1 MNSSAEPRA
10 IVFVGPMGAGKTSVG
25 KRVARGLRIPFIDTD
40 RVIVQANGPIPAIFA
55 EHGEGH
61 FRAIERAAVA
71 DALGS
76 GAVVSLG
83 GGAVLDPDTRA
94 DLAAHRVVYL
104 TVSPGTVASRIR
116 DANRPLVAGDDPV
129 GAWERIFAE
138 RRPLYEEVA
147 DVTFDTSCGPIA
159 HVATAVLDWL
169 KADA

>member
-1 MNSSAEPRA
+1 MNSSADHRA
-10 IVFVGPMGAGKTSVG
+10 IVFIGPMGAGKTSIG
-25 KRVARGLRIPFIDTD
+25 KRVARGLRLPFIDTD
-40 RVIVQANGPIPAIFA
+40 RVIVNENGPIPNIFA
-55 EHGEGH
+55 EHGEQH
-61 FRAIERAAVA
+61 FRALERAAVEE
-71 DALGS
+71 ALATS
-76 GAVVSLG
+76 AVVSLG
-83 GGAVLDPDTRA
+83 GGAVLDSDTRT

-129 GAWERIFAE
+129 GAWERIFAA

-159 HVATAVLDWL
+159 NVATAVLDWL